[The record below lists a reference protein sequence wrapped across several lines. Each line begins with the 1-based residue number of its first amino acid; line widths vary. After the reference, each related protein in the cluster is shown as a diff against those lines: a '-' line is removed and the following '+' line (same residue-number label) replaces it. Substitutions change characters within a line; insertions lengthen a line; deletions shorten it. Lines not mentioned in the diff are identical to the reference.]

1 MAPFYHPTNK
11 TYPNIIEILNISV
24 KFQMKYSIRGE
35 ISIFNIKFADIT
47 SFNPQSV
54 CFSKYV
60 IKHANTFDLGD
71 FYFFY
76 LFLSFSFS
84 YTTSRPSECIIMEYN
99 PRSFNGRSHHP
110 LNYKIEFLTSSPL
123 QDQTFKPPPL
133 PPQMVLQPGLLQQH
147 LFLIYFR

>member
-35 ISIFNIKFADIT
+35 MSIFNIKFADLT

-54 CFSKYV
+54 CFSRYV

-71 FYFFY
+71 FYFFLSISL
-76 LFLSFSFS
+76 LFFFPIQL
-84 YTTSRPSECIIMEYN
+84 
-99 PRSFNGRSHHP
+99 
-110 LNYKIEFLTSSPL
+110 L
-123 QDQTFKPPPL
+123 DQ
-133 PPQMVLQPGLLQQH
+133 VNV
-147 LFLIYFR
+147 